1 MDSSGLLPD
10 ALAASP
16 IRALKPGALKY
27 ALVVFLSGYFC
38 VTVRGVRGTFAE
50 ALREYRV
57 LVQTNIATL
66 ESGTAGWPMLKA
78 HARPDQRFAH

>member
-1 MDSSGLLPD
+1 MEHFRPD

-16 IRALKPGALKY
+16 IQAPKPGVPKY
-27 ALVVFLSGYFC
+27 VSVVFLSGYFC
-38 VTVRGVRGTFAE
+38 VTVWDARGTFAE
-50 ALREYRV
+50 ASREYRV

-78 HARPDQRFAH
+78 HARPDQKFVH